1 MAPKI
6 TDFVEDAGAP
16 GIIAGIGAVLLAPI
30 VIPVVA
36 GIGKPIAKSI
46 IKGGLVL
53 FEKSK
58 GAVAELGES
67 WEDMVAEDSY
77 QQLIMQVTLWTM
89 RPIMVHNFRFI
100 SCSLAEPGN
109 TKEIR
114 NF

>member
-16 GIIAGIGAVLLAPI
+16 GIIAGIGAVLLAPV

-36 GIGKPIAKSI
+36 GIGKPIAKSL

-58 GAVAELGES
+58 GAVAELGEN
-67 WEDMVAEDSY
+67 WEDMIAEA
-77 QQLIMQVTLWTM
+77 
-89 RPIMVHNFRFI
+89 RAE
-100 SCSLAEPGN
+100 LAEGRQLPAVDVASTSVDNASDNGA
-109 TKEIR
+109 
-114 NF
+114 